1 MYRTLQWL
9 HWSYSLLLH
18 WLHTGSGYNRKW
30 RLIIITFWLPVI
42 NSNFL
47 VGTGNLKINSTEMR
61 MSLCPV
67 LVFLI
72 GIFYIFMNLIMLWS
86 NSQELKPVDLTWAS
100 LVENATTLSLNHV
113 TSTENHVT
121 VVTNQTMNGDL
132 IDLQLLFLF
141 VADGRSWFNL
151 YLIFISSYIDR
162 KYHMKYGL
170 LFKLINTGI
179 FSLQSSGRK
188 KLRHPSLIQH
198 YSQDLFSW
206 RGQSAMTIPNG
217 KTTFSL
223 SVHRPFT
230 SHSVLSSTYSVPN
243 ELLQKHHTVTKTH
256 FHRFPFHHL
265 FPPPGLDKPTTQTT
279 CWANESSVTRLWVLA
294 ATQKP
299 SPKNICSLYHISY
312 VYIFLAIF
320 IVVLH

>member
-1 MYRTLQWL
+1 MGTSSTCSCCSSSWPIGGVDSICT
-9 HWSYSLLLH
+9 SYSSVL
-18 WLHTGSGYNRKW
+18 KW
-30 RLIIITFWLPVI
+30 
-42 NSNFL
+42 
-47 VGTGNLKINSTEMR
+47 
-61 MSLCPV
+61 
-67 LVFLI
+67 
-72 GIFYIFMNLIMLWS
+72 
-86 NSQELKPVDLTWAS
+86 
-100 LVENATTLSLNHV
+100 
-113 TSTENHVT
+113 
-121 VVTNQTMNGDL
+121 
-132 IDLQLLFLF
+132 
-141 VADGRSWFNL
+141 
-151 YLIFISSYIDR
+151 
-162 KYHMKYGL
+162 YHMKYGL

-217 KTTFSL
+217 KTTLSL
-223 SVHRPFT
+223 SVHCPFT

-279 CWANESSVTRLWVLA
+279 CWANESSVTPLWVLA

-299 SPKNICSLYHISY
+299 LPKRNTWKYSY
-312 VYIFLAIF
+312 KFR
-320 IVVLH
+320 